1 MTEHEQ
7 DPEHPAGDPPP
18 GAGAGAADAA
28 DAGTG
33 TGPVDAASPD
43 VELPDPARG
52 PAPQELAATLG
63 DHAHALLGVL
73 LDSVGTFDAA
83 VHPSAHFT
91 ALLQRIVELRGV
103 LDALA
108 PAAQTAIAEATRR
121 EERDAH
127 AAAGSD
133 HDQRAMRS
141 TDRGADQAAARE
153 VSMVTRQSP
162 ARAVWSLSAAQRLVR
177 SLPSIHE
184 AVAVGGI
191 GAEAAL
197 RVASAVRVLDEDGRA
212 QVDQVLAARLPYL
225 DAASTR
231 QWEDEAAAAVEA
243 ADPEGAARR
252 HLIARRRRHLRVH
265 RRQDGMASVTLHLP
279 AVDGAL
285 IGKRFALEAERRR
298 AGGDR
303 TGHGALMADLA
314 STVLLGSVVAVPG
327 VMASS
332 ETETETELVPTS
344 EPETET
350 EPVSGSA
357 TGPTTESEPEPVPGS
372 VPAQGQP
379 AAAESEPD
387 SAAEQPDEPVAAQTT
402 EPLSEAIESTTEAE
416 DETAAPG
423 VGPSGSPPRVTL
435 EIGVLITERT
445 LLAPESGDVAHLE
458 GYGAVP
464 AEAVREQIRR
474 ALDPP
479 PPGEPDP
486 FGLAGASVRTVF
498 RRLFTHPTTGELI
511 AADSRS
517 RAFPAGMRRFLTWR
531 DTTCRGP
538 FCDAPIRH
546 MDHVLP
552 YAEGGATSLD
562 DGQGGCAYCNL
573 GRAEQ
578 TRSVARAE
586 DGIPGHRVSWR
597 SRNGVTRITGPRAL
611 TPPAQA
617 PPPSG
622 PD

>member
-1 MTEHEQ
+1 MTEHAQ
-7 DPEHPAGDPPP
+7 DPEHPAGEPPP
-18 GAGAGAADAA
+18 GSAQ
-28 DAGTG
+28 
-33 TGPVDAASPD
+33 
-43 VELPDPARG
+43 G
-52 PAPQELAATLG
+52 PAPLELAATLG
-63 DHAHALLGVL
+63 DHAHSLLGVL
-73 LDSVGTFDAA
+73 LDSEGTFDAG

-127 AAAGSD
+127 ATAEGD

-141 TDRGADQAAARE
+141 IDRGADQAAARE

-212 QVDQVLAARLPYL
+212 QVDQALAARLPYL

-298 AGGDR
+298 ASGDR

-314 STVLLGSVVAVPG
+314 STVLLGGPVAVPS
-327 VMASS
+327 VMPSS
-332 ETETETELVPTS
+332 ETEMGPEVETVP
-344 EPETET
+344 E
-350 EPVSGSA
+350 A
-357 TGPTTESEPEPVPGS
+357 GP
-372 VPAQGQP
+372 
-379 AAAESEPD
+379 
-387 SAAEQPDEPVAAQTT
+387 
-402 EPLSEAIESTTEAE
+402 EAE
-416 DETAAPG
+416 TAPEA
-423 VGPSGSPPRVTL
+423 GPSGSPPRVTL

-511 AADSRS
+511 AADSRA

-546 MDHVLP
+546 IDHVLP

-586 DGIPGHRVSWR
+586 DGLPGHRVSWR
-597 SRNGVTRITGPRAL
+597 SRNGVTRVTGPRAL
-611 TPPAQA
+611 TPPVQA
-617 PPPSG
+617 PPPPG

>member
-1 MTEHEQ
+1 MTEHAQ
-7 DPEHPAGDPPP
+7 DPEHPAGEPPP
-18 GAGAGAADAA
+18 NAGGSLP
-28 DAGTG
+28 
-33 TGPVDAASPD
+33 GPAQ
-43 VELPDPARG
+43 G
-52 PAPQELAATLG
+52 PAPQDLAATLG

-73 LDSVGTFDAA
+73 LDSEGTFDAGA
-83 VHPSAHFT
+83 HPSAHFT

-108 PAAQTAIAEATRR
+108 PAAQTAIAEAIRR

-127 AAAGSD
+127 ANADGD

-212 QVDQVLAARLPYL
+212 QVDQALAARLPYL

-252 HLIARRRRHLRVH
+252 HQIARRRRHLRVH

-298 AGGDR
+298 ASGDR

-314 STVLLGSVVAVPG
+314 STVLLGGPVAVPS
-327 VMASS
+327 VMPSS
-332 ETETETELVPTS
+332 ETETETETG
-344 EPETET
+344 PEVET
-350 EPVSGSA
+350 GPEAETAPKPVSAPEPVSAADPEPAAVEDSA
-357 TGPTTESEPEPVPGS
+357 PGSEPSPEG
-372 VPAQGQP
+372 
-379 AAAESEPD
+379 
-387 SAAEQPDEPVAAQTT
+387 T
-402 EPLSEAIESTTEAE
+402 ESTTEAE

-423 VGPSGSPPRVTL
+423 AGPSGSPPRVTL

-511 AADSRS
+511 AADSRA

-586 DGIPGHRVSWR
+586 DGMPGHRVSWR
-597 SRNGVTRITGPRAL
+597 SRNGVTRVTGPRAL

>member
-1 MTEHEQ
+1 MTDHAQE
-7 DPEHPAGDPPP
+7 PEHPAGEPPP
-18 GAGAGAADAA
+18 GAGESLP
-28 DAGTG
+28 
-33 TGPVDAASPD
+33 GPAQ
-43 VELPDPARG
+43 G
-52 PAPQELAATLG
+52 PAPLELAATLG

-73 LDSVGTFDAA
+73 RDSVGTFDAG

-127 AAAGSD
+127 AIAEGD

-212 QVDQVLAARLPYL
+212 QVDRALAARLPYL

-252 HLIARRRRHLRVH
+252 HQIARRRRHLRVH
-265 RRQDGMASVTLHLP
+265 RRQDGMAAVTLHLP
-279 AVDGAL
+279 AVDGAF

-298 AGGDR
+298 AAGDR

-314 STVLLGSVVAVPG
+314 STVLLGGVVGVPG
-327 VMASS
+327 TTQAS
-332 ETETETELVPTS
+332 EPEP
-344 EPETET
+344 EPETEAELQT
-350 EPVSGSA
+350 ASEPVSVA
-357 TGPTTESEPEPVPGS
+357 EPEPMAEPARAAVTESPPG
-372 VPAQGQP
+372 
-379 AAAESEPD
+379 
-387 SAAEQPDEPVAAQTT
+387 T
-402 EPLSEAIESTTEAE
+402 ELSPEGTESTTKAE
-416 DETAAPG
+416 GETAPPG
-423 VGPSGSPPRVTL
+423 ADPSGSPPRVTL

-445 LLAPESGDVAHLE
+445 LLAPEAGDVAHLE

-486 FGLAGASVRTVF
+486 YGLAGASVRTVF

-511 AADSRS
+511 AADSRA

-578 TRSVARAE
+578 TRSVTRAE
-586 DGIPGHRVSWR
+586 DGMPGHRVSWR
-597 SRNGVTRITGPRAL
+597 SRNGVTRVTGPRVL